1 MKHLFSTLLVVFF
14 ATSLMAQ
21 ELGSSCENPIPVDS
35 TYRARI
41 DGPCELWYQAG
52 TYDLPLNVHFV
63 PDNPNSDWGPE
74 VVVDFTCDEGV
85 YEDPKID
92 SLINM
97 VGAFNV
103 SFPLELLCD
112 KAGTEEQVEWDL
124 SVNDTYRDQL
134 AEFGVTYNV
143 IAYVKVR
150 FFESGLIRLQPDT
163 VFSNCI
169 DTAEPI
175 NLDEEVLVA
184 ANDSDR
190 VFMMPYT
197 DWQNDSIQFVWT
209 GNAPATIWLA
219 TGECDFLPST
229 ASGYVCA
236 HYNLEPSVPYRVHN
250 QEIKDLITANTG
262 GGIFFAKVL
271 STSEG
276 TLLTEKIPMSEIQGG
291 ATLLEYG
298 QSVTVANANDLFCF
312 PKNWGA
318 SMFAATT
325 KKQVKMYVS
334 HSADF
339 TASAEDAKV
348 VGVAPFGLENDARI
362 LYLSSTELNAYKSG
376 LTEDYLYVRF
386 ESEVPVTITPEM
398 WSASVCADAST
409 LITPNTTYILAPR
422 SGNTIFRMRYA
433 DFEGYPIDIEWY
445 GSGSLP
451 VYIADTCHYVLA
463 QSNEH
468 VLKYYSIRNGRTAT
482 VDAATLASWESRA
495 EDGYFYVRFNPSND
509 GDVTFWTEKP
519 AEEPVVLEPV
529 YTTETAAVCFGE
541 AYEWNGKTYTETG
554 KYTYTTVAANGADSI
569 VTLNLTIYPKVPV
582 TKDTAAICYG
592 ETYPWQGQ
600 EYTASGEYSVT
611 LKNVNGCDSIVT
623 LTLTVYPQTPAT
635 TEEATI
641 DFGTTY
647 DWHGTTYAEAGE
659 YTTTLQ
665 DENGCDYEATLVLT
679 ILPEEKP
686 EFAYPV
692 VASSEESLLIN
703 YPLATQVYG
712 MEYLSWQTGDVTL
725 AWSGATPLYVFIAKV
740 ADFAVAVHH
749 KNVVKFIEIPAE
761 GSVVLPKSEVQALNR
776 YATEEGYLYVRFLTE
791 KEGVLTTAQA
801 E

>member
-1 MKHLFSTLLVVFF
+1 MKNLFSTLFVVFF

-35 TYRARI
+35 NYRARI
-41 DGPCELWYQAG
+41 DGPCELWYTAG
-52 TYDLPLNVHFV
+52 TFDLPLNVHFV
-63 PDNPNSDWGPE
+63 PDNPESTWGPE
-74 VVVDFTCDEGV
+74 VVVDFTCNEGV
-85 YEDPKID
+85 YDDPKID
-92 SLINM
+92 SLINI
-97 VGAFNV
+97 VGSFDV
-103 SFPLELLCD
+103 TFPLELLCD

-143 IAYVKVR
+143 QAYVLVR
-150 FFESGLIRLQPDT
+150 FFEPGLIRLQPDT
-163 VFSNCI
+163 TFSNCM
-169 DTAEPI
+169 DNAEAI
-175 NLDEEVLVA
+175 VLGQEVSILP
-184 ANDSDR
+184 NDSDR

-209 GNAPATIWLA
+209 GDAPATIWLA

-236 HYNLEPSVPYRVHN
+236 HYNVEPGVPYRVHN
-250 QEIKDLITANTG
+250 QDIKDLITTNTG

-271 STSEG
+271 SSKEG
-276 TLLTEKIPMSEIQGG
+276 SLLTEKIPMSEIQGG

-298 QSVTVANANDLFCF
+298 KSITVSNANELFCF
-312 PKNWGA
+312 PKQWGA
-318 SMFAATT
+318 SLFAATT
-325 KKQVKMYVS
+325 KKQVTMYVS

-339 TASAEDAKV
+339 TASAEDANV
-348 VGVAPFGLENDARI
+348 VGVAPFGLENNARA

-386 ESEVPVTITPEM
+386 ESEVPVTITPDM

-509 GDVTFWTEKP
+509 GDVTFLTDKP
-519 AEEPVVLEPV
+519 VEDPTVGPDPV
-529 YTTETAAVCFGE
+529 YTTITAAICFGE
-541 AYEWNGKTYTETG
+541 IYGWAGDTYAETGTYTKTFP
-554 KYTYTTVAANGADSI
+554 AANGADSI
-569 VTLNLTIYPKVPV
+569 VTL
-582 TKDTAAICYG
+582 D
-592 ETYPWQGQ
+592 
-600 EYTASGEYSVT
+600 
-611 LKNVNGCDSIVT
+611 
-623 LTLTVYPQTPAT
+623 LTVHPQTEAT
-635 TEEATI
+635 TETVEI
-641 DFGTTY
+641 PFGETY
-647 DWHGTTYAEAGE
+647 DWHGVTYTESGE

-665 DENGCDYEATLVLT
+665 DENGCNYQATLLLT
-679 ILPEEKP
+679 ILPEPQP
-686 EFAYPV
+686 ENPCIAATALLEPV
-692 VASSEESLLIN
+692 SALTINLDGALNVYRIDYEAWLASGVNLVWTGKEALHTFVAKDCE
-703 YPLATQVYG
+703 
-712 MEYLSWQTGDVTL
+712 
-725 AWSGATPLYVFIAKV
+725 
-740 ADFAVAVHH
+740 FAVAIYH
-749 KNVVKFIEIPAE
+749 KDVVNYTEVPAE
-761 GSVVLPKSEVQALNR
+761 GNVILSKAILAPLAQYVDAD
-776 YATEEGYLYVRFLTE
+776 GYLYVRFLTE
-791 KEGVLTTAQA
+791 FEGQLTTTLA

>member
-1 MKHLFSTLLVVFF
+1 MKKLFSTLLVVLF

-21 ELGSSCENPIPVDS
+21 TGLTCEDPIPVDS
-35 TYRARI
+35 NYNAYVTVDPEEGYK
-41 DGPCELWYQAG
+41 EVWYTAG
-52 TYDLPLNVHFV
+52 TYDLPLNVHFI
-63 PDNPNSDWGPE
+63 PDNPNSDWGPD
-74 VVVDFTCDEGV
+74 VTIDLTCTPGV
-85 YEDPKID
+85 YDDPMID
-92 SLINM
+92 SLINL
-97 VGAFNV
+97 VNNFDL
-103 SFPLELLCD
+103 SFPVELTCGKSD
-112 KAGTEEQVEWDL
+112 NDIVEWNL
-124 SVNDTYRDQL
+124 SVESFYRDQL

-143 IAYVKVR
+143 KAFVKVA
-150 FFESGLIRLQPDT
+150 FYESGTIRLQPDP
-163 VFSNCI
+163 VFTNCI
-169 DTAEPI
+169 DNSELVV
-175 NLDEEVLVA
+175 LDQEIAILP
-184 ANDSDR
+184 NDSSR
-190 VFMMPYT
+190 VFTMPYT

-236 HYNLEPSVPYRVHN
+236 HYNLEPGVPYRVHN
-250 QEIKDLITANTG
+250 KDITDLITANTG

-318 SMFAATT
+318 SMFAAATT
-325 KKQVKMYVS
+325 KQVKMYVS

-339 TASAEDAKV
+339 TASAEDANV
-348 VGVAPFGLENDARI
+348 VGVAPFGLENNARA

-386 ESEVPVTITPEM
+386 ESETPVTITPDM

-519 AEEPVVLEPV
+519 AEEPVVLEPI
-529 YTTETAAVCFGE
+529 YTTESAAVCFSE
-541 AYEWNGKTYTETG
+541 TYDWNGKTYTETG

-569 VTLNLTIYPKVPV
+569 VTLNLT
-582 TKDTAAICYG
+582 
-592 ETYPWQGQ
+592 
-600 EYTASGEYSVT
+600 
-611 LKNVNGCDSIVT
+611 
-623 LTLTVYPQTPAT
+623 VYPQTPAT

-647 DWHGTTYAEAGE
+647 EWNGFTYTESGE

-665 DENGCDYEATLVLT
+665 DENGCNYEATLLLT
-679 ILPEEKP
+679 ILPEEQP
-686 EFAYPV
+686 ETDGTI
-692 VASSEESLLIN
+692 LLNPTDELTIN
-703 YPLATQVYG
+703 LDSAINVYHT
-712 MEYLSWQTGDVTL
+712 EYDV
-725 AWSGATPLYVFIAKV
+725 WSAAKV
-740 ADFAVAVHH
+740 QLNWYGDKPLHVFVAKDREFLVAIYH
-749 KNVVKFIEIPAE
+749 ED
-761 GSVVLPKSEVQALNR
+761 VVLYEKIAAVDPANGGPQVLVLDMSALRAYVND
-776 YATEEGYLYVRFLTE
+776 GKLYVRFLTDADARL
-791 KEGVLTTAQA
+791 VIAPLT